1 MIERDLKKRKIE
13 SWYNIVQDRAEWRRI
28 VNGEVSG
35 VVRRGR
41 RKGDEK
47 KDKKEDASGVALEHR
62 TEGLECPKCGKKY
75 NTKKGG
81 WYDKHLRECIVVKE
95 LVGLDGESDGDGGG
109 KSSLVCPKC
118 GKEYRSNRGG
128 WCTKHLKSCGS
139 SS

>member
-1 MIERDLKKRKIE
+1 MLNSLCSSLRNSYVVLKRRWQSIELLL
-13 SWYNIVQDRAEWRRI
+13 RRI

-75 NTKKGG
+75 NTRKGG
-81 WYDKHLRECIVVKE
+81 WYDKHLRECIVVNE
-95 LVGLDGESDGDGGG
+95 LVGLDGGSDGDGGG
-109 KSSLVCPKC
+109 KS
-118 GKEYRSNRGG
+118 
-128 WCTKHLKSCGS
+128 
-139 SS
+139 